1 MPTQVILLERV
12 EKLGHMGDVVAVK
25 PGYARNYLLP
35 QKKALRATKD
45 NVAYFETQKKHLQ
58 AENDKRRKESEGL
71 SKKVDGI
78 RAVIIRQAS
87 EGGQLYGSVAAR
99 DIAEAVSAESGLAV
113 TRQMVE
119 LNTNFKML
127 GLFPV
132 TVALHP
138 EVKVVVTINIARS
151 MEEAEV
157 QAKTGRALI
166 AEDRRAEEE
175 RERAEAAALEAAA
188 FEVAQAE
195 HLATDDTQSS
205 EESEPAEVAGK
216 SKRSKKSKE
225 E

>member
-12 EKLGHMGDVVAVK
+12 EKLGRMGDVVAVK

-45 NVAYFETQKKHLQ
+45 NVAFFETQKKHLE
-58 AENDKRRKESEGL
+58 AENDKRRKASESV
-71 SKKVDGI
+71 SKKLDGI

-99 DIAEAVSAESGLAV
+99 DIAESVSAASGVAV

-151 MEEAEV
+151 AEEAEV

-188 FEVAQAE
+188 FDAVEA
-195 HLATDDTQSS
+195 S
-205 EESEPAEVAGK
+205 EASNAREEP
-216 SKRSKKSKE
+216 KE
-225 E
+225 D